1 MPFSSPRS
9 STPISLLGVSYPFVI
24 SAGRKLGKNGGRM
37 FRGHYISSRTVHLTS
52 PDSTR
57 REECRSSRG
66 RKPASR
72 RGGHGGGARERERE
86 RDSDVVP
93 TFSWNLVSS
102 TRYFSPP
109 LPSESSSFVF
119 EQGSFVSVGRDSLD
133 LRANPSMA
141 AAVSPRYQLSRRR
154 RRRG

>member
-1 MPFSSPRS
+1 
-9 STPISLLGVSYPFVI
+9 
-24 SAGRKLGKNGGRM
+24 M

-57 REECRSSRG
+57 REECRRLG
-66 RKPASR
+66 DENPPLVAAATVAE
-72 RGGHGGGARERERE
+72 GERERE

-109 LPSESSSFVF
+109 LPLNHRPLSSSKDP
-119 EQGSFVSVGRDSLD
+119 SYLSV
-133 LRANPSMA
+133 ATPSTS
-141 AAVSPRYQLSRRR
+141 VQILPWLPLCRRVINY
-154 RRRG
+154 RGGGGGIMEAYGDVGVV